1 MSKEPKKKNAKKMLK
16 QSEKHFPRLEVGD
29 NVRVAVPRVDRGSSD
44 PPNLLGVVTDVT
56 EHGSFKIGTKEGQL
70 KGCLARN
77 VVEKCKKKCVCFT

>member
-1 MSKEPKKKNAKKMLK
+1 MLK